1 MARYNASE
9 KQGQNLL
16 QRGKLQDYSETVSS
30 SLSMILPTIQGRSQ
44 TTSDLLHLVA
54 YLAPDG
60 ITKMLF
66 RNLLNEKKIF
76 DEKIL
81 EQKLRAAAVRKNLYI
96 ACALV
101 GGFISCTM
109 STTSRQRISMC
120 ALMTAATASSIYY
133 FNQGPNSD
141 YQQAN
146 TTPRRNMSISAFE
159 YEESDNAW
167 NILKSFSLLSV
178 KEGKGSMHRLLQQA
192 MRIQPREESLY
203 YITICV
209 RSMLSCFK
217 FQAENTTTW
226 KSSLLFLE
234 HVKSVVGH
242 ANEYD
247 FHPDQTL
254 EIARLSRE
262 AGILSSMVSYFVCLC
277 SSWGYTHVVLINHL
291 YV

>member
-1 MARYNASE
+1 M
-9 KQGQNLL
+9 
-16 QRGKLQDYSETVSS
+16 
-30 SLSMILPTIQGRSQ
+30 SMILPTIQERNQ
-44 TTSDLLHLVA
+44 TTADVLHLVA

-76 DEKIL
+76 DDRIIEK
-81 EQKLRAAAVRKNLYI
+81 KLRATTVRKNLSI
-96 ACALV
+96 ACVLV
-101 GGFISCTM
+101 GGVVSCMM
-109 STTSRQRISMC
+109 SATSRQRISIC
-120 ALMTAATASSIYY
+120 AVMTAATASSIY
-133 FNQGPNSD
+133 FINQGPNSG

-146 TTPRRNMSISAFE
+146 TKPRRNFSISAFE

-167 NILKSFSLLSV
+167 DILKSFSLLSV
-178 KEGKGSMHRLLQQA
+178 KEGKGSIHRLLQQA

-209 RSMLSCFK
+209 RSMLSIWK
-217 FQAENTTTW
+217 FQAENTETW
-226 KSSLLFLE
+226 RSSLMLLE

-254 EIARLSRE
+254 DIARLSRE
-262 AGILSSMVSYFVCLC
+262 AGILSSMVSFFVCLC
-277 SSWGYTHVVLINHL
+277 SSWGYRVCFFSLVVLIYHL
-291 YV
+291 CRH

>member
-1 MARYNASE
+1 M
-9 KQGQNLL
+9 
-16 QRGKLQDYSETVSS
+16 
-30 SLSMILPTIQGRSQ
+30 SMILPTIQDRSQ
-44 TTSDLLHLVA
+44 TTSDVLHLVA

-66 RNLLNEKKIF
+66 RILLNEKKIF
-76 DEKIL
+76 DDKIIEK
-81 EQKLRAAAVRKNLYI
+81 KLRATTVRKHLSI
-96 ACALV
+96 ACVLV
-101 GGFISCTM
+101 GGVVSCMM
-109 STTSRQRISMC
+109 STTSRQRISIC
-120 ALMTAATASSIYY
+120 AVMTAATASSIYF
-133 FNQGPNSD
+133 FNQGPYSD
-141 YQQAN
+141 YHQAN
-146 TTPRRNMSISAFE
+146 TKPRRNFSISAFE

-192 MRIQPREESLY
+192 MCIQPREESLY

-209 RSMLSCFK
+209 RSMLSCWK
-217 FQAENTTTW
+217 FQAENTETW
-226 KSSLLFLE
+226 RSSLLLLE

-262 AGILSSMVSYFVCLC
+262 AGILSSMVSFFVCLC
-277 SSWGYTHVVLINHL
+277 SSWGYRVCLFSLVVLIYHL
-291 YV
+291 CRH

>member
-1 MARYNASE
+1 
-9 KQGQNLL
+9 
-16 QRGKLQDYSETVSS
+16 
-30 SLSMILPTIQGRSQ
+30 MILPTIQRRSQ
-44 TTSDLLHLVA
+44 TTSDVLHLIA

-76 DEKIL
+76 DDKIIEK
-81 EQKLRAAAVRKNLYI
+81 KLRATKVRKHLF
-96 ACALV
+96 ASVLV
-101 GGFISCTM
+101 GGVMSGLM
-109 STTSRQRISMC
+109 STTSRQRISIC
-120 ALMTAATASSIYY
+120 ALMTAATASSIY
-133 FNQGPNSD
+133 FFIQGHNSD
-141 YQQAN
+141 YRQAN

-167 NILKSFSLLSV
+167 DVLKSFSLLSV
-178 KEGKGSMHRLLQQA
+178 KEGKGSIHRLLQQA

-209 RSMLSCFK
+209 RSMLSIWK
-217 FQAENTTTW
+217 FQAENTETW
-226 KSSLLFLE
+226 RSSLLLLE

-262 AGILSSMVSYFVCLC
+262 AGILSSMVSFFVYLC
-277 SSWGYTHVVLINHL
+277 SSWGYRVCLFSLVVLIYHL
-291 YV
+291 CRH